1 MMVINPWMG
10 VCNNKI
16 GVILRSGGLSNREL
30 EALDTRITDRFVCGQ
45 WGGGGER
52 SMSSGGSCTS
62 LLEKN
67 LFKVWVEPSLSRS
80 VYENLMLPNMF

>member
-1 MMVINPWMG
+1 MMIINPWMG

-45 WGGGGER
+45 WGGGATVDVLRGKLHQ
-52 SMSSGGSCTS
+52 SFG
-62 LLEKN
+62 KN
-67 LFKVWVEPSLSRS
+67 PC
-80 VYENLMLPNMF
+80 